1 MKKNIDKQYFKI
13 NHFINASAC
22 KKIIKEIDNFEKYDD
37 LVMNGRK
44 RINKGSTNFKKFL
57 TSSTESR
64 KFFNKIN
71 NLKFFKIIKASL
83 TKNSKRNEWH
93 HDTTNLRF
101 SKSLFGAQK
110 GKKITNIKTD
120 LKKNILYLDMDFSV
134 SEKGYHRGPH
144 RDRESR
150 VVNFLIYLN
159 SLAKKDGGVLS
170 FYKNKKKNKYLYPR
184 FPKRKDIFK
193 SHQINAKEGVG
204 IFFLSSPNSY
214 HSVSKFYGREK
225 KKRYFI
231 YGSYSLNKAVKW
243 LNKEKK

>member
-1 MKKNIDKQYFKI
+1 MKKNTHKQFFKI
-13 NHFINASAC
+13 NHFINANTC

-37 LVMNGRK
+37 LVMSGRK
-44 RINKGSTNFKKFL
+44 RINKGSVNFNKFL
-57 TSSTESR
+57 KGSIGSR

-71 NLKFFKIIKASL
+71 NLKFFKTIKTNL
-83 TKNSKRNEWH
+83 IKNSKKNEWYY
-93 HDTTNLRF
+93 DATNLRF

-144 RDRESR
+144 RDRDSR
-150 VVNFLIYLN
+150 IINFLIYLN
-159 SLAKKDGGVLS
+159 SLNKKDGGVLS
-170 FYKNKKKNKYLYPR
+170 FYKTKKKDQYSYPR
-184 FPKRKDIFK
+184 FPKKKDVFK

-214 HSVSKFYGREK
+214 HSVSKFYGRVK

-243 LNKEKK
+243 FNKKKN